1 MVVIMKTILKTIPLS
16 SILLDDENPR
26 LAFTKIEKEV
36 QTWTPDDMTEEIKET
51 YAFNNLLHSIQEHG
65 IMDPIWVQ
73 NLGNEKYKVVEGNM
87 RVTALNE
94 LVSNNVSSPSG
105 IDYKN
110 VIAHVI
116 EKDVSKRDIDA
127 QKAVLQTGKN
137 PWGAFNEASH
147 IYDLFWRHN
156 ATIDEI
162 ARMLGK
168 SVPMISQKID
178 NFKIYKEFI
187 EFLRKN
193 GLVID
198 PNKYSFVADAT
209 NAVRIKFFQTPQSRE
224 EYFKLITPN
233 EKGTT
238 RITSVSN
245 RGGLKTF
252 SKFVNDA
259 KTLNYFLKNPTVSV
273 DDAFEFY
280 NDQSSPKKKTF
291 VKKIPS
297 ITRAMHKLNKF
308 DRKEIM
314 GNSSSKAEL
323 LKLMQEI
330 KKFFD

>member
-1 MVVIMKTILKTIPLS
+1 MESVLKKISLD

-26 LAFTKIEKEV
+26 LAFAKIEKEV
-36 QTWTPDDMTEEIKET
+36 GTWTSEDMTEEIKET
-51 YAFNNLLHSIQEHG
+51 YAFNNLLHSIQEYG
-65 IMDPIWVQ
+65 VMDPIWVQ
-73 NLGNEKYKVVEGNM
+73 EIGNEKYKVIEGNM
-87 RVTALNE
+87 RVTALKE

-105 IDYKN
+105 IDFKH
-110 VIAHVI
+110 VKAHI
-116 EKDVSKRDIDA
+116 IKKDVSKRDVDA

-168 SVPMISQKID
+168 SVPITSQKID

-187 EFLRKN
+187 EFSRKN
-193 GLVID
+193 DLEID
-198 PNKYSFVADAT
+198 PNKYSFVADAS

-233 EKGTT
+233 KKGIT
-238 RITSVSN
+238 RIPSVSN

-252 SKFVNDA
+252 SKFVNDT
-259 KTLNYFLKNPTVSV
+259 KTLNYFLKNPSVTV
-273 DDAFEFY
+273 DDAFEYY
-280 NDQSSPKKKTF
+280 NDQSSPKKKAF
-291 VKKIPS
+291 LKKIPS
-297 ITRAMHKLNKF
+297 ITKSMHKLNKF

-314 GNSSSKAEL
+314 DNSSSKTEL
-323 LKLMQEI
+323 VKLMQEI
-330 KKFFD
+330 KKFLD